1 MAPHAALAAGWLD
14 GGPLLSRF
22 GAWAVLVVVFAET
35 GLPVLGALLPG
46 DTLLL
51 PAGLLCSPHAF
62 GGVRLSLSVVLLCAA
77 AGSVAGAQTGFLLG
91 RRGARS
97 TASRRPGS
105 RPWAGLERAEA
116 WFERYGPRRA
126 VMLGRFVPVVRTL
139 IHPVAGLLGMP
150 TRSFTLWQ
158 AAAGVLWS
166 QSLVLAGYALGSTG
180 RSGSAYLAP
189 AVAVAVTVGLAPPAW
204 QWLRTRRAT
213 RRQAPADTP
222 VRPSVPPTRQAP
234 KERSGT
240 CP

>member
-1 MAPHAALAAGWLD
+1 MAPHAVLAAGWLD
-14 GGPLLSRF
+14 GGSLLSRF

-35 GLPVLGALLPG
+35 GVPVLGALLPG

-51 PAGLLCSPHAF
+51 PAGLLCAPHAL

-97 TASRRPGS
+97 TAGR

-126 VMLGRFVPVVRTL
+126 VVLGRFVPVVRTL

-166 QSLVLAGYALGSTG
+166 QSLVLAGYALGATG
-180 RSGSAYLAP
+180 RSGSTYLVP
-189 AVAVAVTVGLAPPAW
+189 AVAVAVAAGLAPPAW

-213 RRQAPADTP
+213 RRKPTTDTP
-222 VRPSVPPTRQAP
+222 LPPSVPPTPESRCCA
-234 KERSGT
+234 R
-240 CP
+240 